1 MTHNA
6 FTYRAMAW
14 LIATLIMFSGEVV
27 MASSLRL
34 ADPSELA
41 GEWQVYLKSAPQN
54 ICALKLEQNQIVAGD
69 IECLAGWLSETPIG
83 WFPEPDGLSLTGKE
97 GSRII
102 HLGRQQEG
110 RYQSTKPSDP
120 QIVLQR
126 VPD

>member
-6 FTYRAMAW
+6 FIYRAMAW
-14 LIATLIMFSGEVV
+14 LIATLMMFSGDVA

-41 GEWQVYLKSAPQN
+41 GEWQVYLKSVPQN
-54 ICALKLEQNQIVAGD
+54 ICALKLEQNQTLAGD

-83 WFPEPDGLSLTGKE
+83 WFPEPDGISLTGKA

-126 VPD
+126 VPH

>member
-14 LIATLIMFSGEVV
+14 LIATLIMFSGDVA

-41 GEWQVYLKSAPQN
+41 GQWQIYLKSAPQN
-54 ICALKLEQNQIVAGD
+54 ICALKLEQNQTLAGD

-83 WFPEPDGLSLTGKE
+83 WFPEPDGISLTGKE

-110 RYQSTKPSDP
+110 LYQSTKHSDP

-126 VPD
+126 APD